1 MSNFRV
7 LAGSIVAAMTCLSVG
22 TQVAHSQDFPSKP
35 VRIIVAN
42 SPGTSPDIVA
52 RIVSPELSKI
62 LGQPVIVENKP
73 GAGQVV
79 GLEYVAKQPADGYTI
94 ASVQVESLVA
104 LPVTVKDL
112 RFDPLR
118 DLVPVIGVGEARL
131 VVGSSSKESW
141 ATFQEFVANAKKNP
155 GKLNYGSSSA
165 VTRLST
171 EALLRGAGLDLVHI
185 PYGPGAA
192 FVQGLVAGDVQLG
205 FVAESGAASFGDRFR
220 VLAVSGTKRSP
231 RFPDAPTFAELGL
244 KEIPGLSFSFSVAA
258 GTPAPIMDKLRSA
271 ISQALQQSD
280 VKAQFAKAGYEIIE
294 LPPNVAAQQ
303 QADMARLF
311 ADIAAKSGIR
321 PE

>member
-1 MSNFRV
+1 MSQPSL
-7 LAGSIVAAMTCLSVG
+7 LAAAIVATILLLPAVPQS
-22 TQVAHSQDFPSKP
+22 ARAQDFPTKP
-35 VRIIVAN
+35 LRMIVAN

-52 RIVSPELSKI
+52 RIVSPQLSKL
-62 LGQPVIVENKP
+62 LGQPVVVENRA

-79 GLEYVAKQPADGYTI
+79 GLEYVAKQPADGYVI

-118 DLVPVIGVGEARL
+118 DITPVIGVGEARL
-131 VVGSSSKESW
+131 VVGSSSREPWK
-141 ATFQEFVANAKKNP
+141 TFQEFVAHAKRNP

-171 EALLRGAGLDLVHI
+171 EALLRGADIRLAHI

-205 FVAESGAASFGDRFR
+205 FVAESGAASYGDRFR
-220 VLAVSGTKRSP
+220 VLAVSGATRSP

-244 KEIPGLSFSFSVAA
+244 TEIPGLSFSFGVAT
-258 GTPAPIMDKLRSA
+258 GTPKSITDKLHGAMSR
-271 ISQALQQSD
+271 ALQD
-280 VKAQFAKAGYEIIE
+280 PEVNAQFAKAGYEIIE
-294 LPPNVAAQQ
+294 LAPNVAAQR
-303 QADMARLF
+303 QASMARLF
-311 ADIAAKSGIR
+311 ADVAAKAGIK